1 VTCLRDIDFGFPGFE
16 LPHHL
21 DLLAGK
27 QYFISLAY
35 TFSSDYHFAKKIMT
49 ENNQFFST
57 HHLEFQKKM
66 P

>member
-16 LPHHL
+16 LPRHL
-21 DLLAGK
+21 DLSAGK

-35 TFSSDYHFAKKIMT
+35 TFSSAYHFAKK
-49 ENNQFFST
+49 NQIFST